1 MHASVEQPVN
11 IGLPA
16 PLHGFRAVIDPFP
29 INDGTKV
36 IDRVSHGMSCRMGCR
51 TRLPDGMTRRDIRS
65 AVDFFGKR
73 VAVQNLTLRFVH
85 FDSAGC
91 PVSCSVQCLLR
102 TFFYWV
108 LLCQN
113 FYGLLRQ
120 IKCPQY
126 DRPVVLYAQKRI

>member
-1 MHASVEQPVN
+1 
-11 IGLPA
+11 
-16 PLHGFRAVIDPFP
+16 
-29 INDGTKV
+29 
-36 IDRVSHGMSCRMGCR
+36 MSCRMGYR